1 MEESNNPFYA
11 KRNSQHTKETLVKL
25 VLVIFTYSIIL
36 AALAIFGNI
45 ISNGAPVLWQKG
57 WSFFT
62 KKPQTLFVN
71 QVEKSQ
77 GVEMPAKN
85 FDGLLANNPD
95 AENWLGHVTPFEQT
109 MEFVQ
114 FDLLA
119 HSRIGNGYLGELESL
134 NPDFRLLYT
143 ERDHHAPVGFQ
154 LSSDKKIS
162 LAHEDYLKLRRADAD
177 ARLLPADVPKRE
189 IKLNNYRVTIAAGE
203 YPLSKAAHDALVPTP
218 LVFKMR
224 QTFADD
230 EPDKINRT
238 IIPREQTI
246 TITSNTYFAAF
257 DEDERGT
264 LPLKSEQ
271 EVPFLRIFHD
281 LTLPAGNHTTT
292 NSALAILEKYGI
304 QHLHN
309 TATGAVVV
317 NADTTGLTVPKAFWQ
332 QLTTANPGLKTA
344 RVSTIKQTTPY
355 IRFDIT
361 KDTEIQLDTEDR
373 ESIASANAATGKFRT
388 TGEETHSYSG
398 GGVIGPIVGTG
409 LLVIICMMVALST
422 GIAASI
428 FLNEYA
434 GGGSFVKTIRL
445 AMLNLAGVPSIV
457 FGLFGLGLF
466 VILAPCV
473 TSTPKASST
482 FMVPLVKLGSKPD
495 LRTIEEQHILVADQS
510 NLGSDQLSTL
520 AAVNGDKLIYDGWI
534 WLSLQGW
541 GTSLIAGG
549 FTLAIMVLPVIITS
563 CEESLRAVPMG
574 FREASLALG
583 ASKWQSIRTAVLPY
597 AFPGILTASV
607 LGITRVAGETA
618 PIMFTAAVA
627 EKSELPWQGLKST
640 GFDAFLDFLQSS
652 VQALPY
658 HIYTVAGR
666 IPQSEYTEPMQYGS
680 VMVFMLIVM
689 FFAAV
694 SVWMRI
700 RIRKKLKW

>member
-1 MEESNNPFYA
+1 MDATTNPFQH
-11 KRNSQHTKETLVKL
+11 KRDSRHTKELLAKL
-25 VLVIFTYSIIL
+25 VLIVFTYTIIL
-36 AALAIFGNI
+36 AALGIFGNI
-45 ISNGAPVLWQKG
+45 IYKGAPVLWQKG
-57 WSFFT
+57 WSFFS

-77 GVEMPAKN
+77 GVEIPAKN
-85 FDGLLANNPD
+85 FDGLLANNPN
-95 AENWLGHVTPFEQT
+95 AEQWLGNVEEFEKST
-109 MEFVQ
+109 EFIQ
-114 FDLLA
+114 FDLLSG
-119 HSRIGNGYLGELESL
+119 SRIGSGYLGELESL
-134 NPDFRLLYT
+134 NPGFRLNYT
-143 ERDHHAPVGFQ
+143 ERDSGARVGFQ
-154 LSSDKKIS
+154 LERDKKLS
-162 LAHEDYLKLRRADAD
+162 LSKADFTALQQADPALIPDNVPSREFKL
-177 ARLLPADVPKRE
+177 PKFQ
-189 IKLNNYRVTIAAGE
+189 ITIAAGE
-203 YPLSKAAHDALVPTP
+203 YPISKDVHDALVPTP
-218 LVFKMR
+218 LVFQMR

-238 IIPREQTI
+238 VIPHEQTI
-246 TITSNTYFAAF
+246 TIDGSVYFTAF

-271 EVPFLRIFHD
+271 QIPFVKTIYE
-281 LTLPAGNHTTT
+281 LTLPAGKYTTT
-292 NSALAILEKYGI
+292 HPAIAVLEKHGI
-304 QHLHN
+304 RHMHN
-309 TATGAVVV
+309 TSAGAVVV
-317 NADTTGLTVPKAFWQ
+317 NTDTSGLTVPTSFWQ
-332 QLTTANPGLKTA
+332 QLTDANPGLKTA
-344 RVSTIKQTTPY
+344 NVSTVTKSEPY

-373 ESIASANAATGKFRT
+373 DSIATANEATGKFKT

-398 GGVIGPIVGTG
+398 GGVLGPIIGTG
-409 LLVIICMMVALST
+409 LLVLICMIVALFT

-434 GGGSFVKTIRL
+434 RGGTFVKTIRL

-473 TSTPKASST
+473 TSTPKASSV
-482 FMVPLVKLGSKPD
+482 MAVPLVKLGAKPD
-495 LRTIEEQHILVADQS
+495 LRTIEEQGIYIAEKSDLSRSQLASMASAKGKKLV
-510 NLGSDQLSTL
+510 
-520 AAVNGDKLIYDGWI
+520 YDGWI

-549 FTLAIMVLPVIITS
+549 FTLAMMVLPVIITS

-597 AFPGILTASV
+597 AFPGIMTATV

-627 EKSELPWQGLKST
+627 EKSDLPWQGLKST

-666 IPQSEYTEPMQYGS
+666 IPQSEYTQPMQYGA
-680 VMVFMLIVM
+680 VLVFMLIVM
-689 FFAAV
+689 FFAAL

-700 RIRKKLKW
+700 RLRNKLKW

>member
-1 MEESNNPFYA
+1 MEETNHPFCA
-11 KRNSQHTKETLVKL
+11 KRNPQHAKETLVRLML
-25 VLVIFTYSIIL
+25 VFFTYSIIL
-36 AALAIFGNI
+36 AALGIFGNI
-45 ISNGAPVLWQKG
+45 LYNGAPVLWQKG

-71 QVEKSQ
+71 QVEKSR
-77 GVEMPAKN
+77 GVEIPADN
-85 FDGLLANNPD
+85 FEGLLANNPD
-95 AENWLGHVTPFEQT
+95 AESWLDNVTEYDHT
-109 MEFVQ
+109 TEFVQ

-119 HSRIGNGYLGELESL
+119 NSRIGNGYLMELESL
-134 NPDFRLLYT
+134 NPGFRLAYT
-143 ERDHHAPVGFQ
+143 GRDTDCPVGFQ
-154 LSSDKKIS
+154 LAADKKIS
-162 LAHEDYLKLRRADAD
+162 LSDSDYHSLREADAS
-177 ARLLPADVPKRE
+177 LLPSDITRRD
-189 IKLNNYRVTIAAGE
+189 IKLSDFKVTVAAGE
-203 YPLSKAAHDALVPTP
+203 YPIGKAAHDALVPTP

-238 IIPREQTI
+238 VVPHEQTI
-246 TITSNTYFAAF
+246 TIDATTFYAAF

-264 LPLKSEQ
+264 LPVKAEQ
-271 EVPFLRIFHD
+271 AVPFTRTFHD
-281 LTLPAGNHTTT
+281 FTLSAGSHATTRA
-292 NSALAILEKYGI
+292 ALAILEKYGV

-309 TATGAVVV
+309 TSTGAVIV
-317 NADTTGLTVPKAFWQ
+317 NADEPQLTVPKAFWS
-332 QLTTANPGLKTA
+332 QLIACNPGLLTT
-344 RVSTIKQTTPY
+344 RVSSIVKSTPY

-361 KDTEIQLDTEDR
+361 RDTEIQLDTEDR
-373 ESIASANAATGKFRT
+373 ESIASANESTGKFKT

-398 GGVIGPIVGTG
+398 GGVLGPIIGTG
-409 LLVIICMMVALST
+409 LLVVICMVIALFT

-434 GGGSFVKTIRL
+434 HGGSFVKTVRL

-473 TSTPKASST
+473 TSTPKASTT
-482 FMVPLVKLGSKPD
+482 FMVPLVKLGSAPD
-495 LRTIEEQHILVADQS
+495 LRTIEEQHILVVDQS
-510 NLGSDQLSTL
+510 NLNSSQLSTQ
-520 AAVNGDKLIYDGWI
+520 AAASGDKLIYDGWI

-549 FTLAIMVLPVIITS
+549 FTLAMMVLPVIITS